1 MPPLDDAGLGPGER
15 AAIDAA
21 FACDPALLAEAELIA
36 AELGDDRR
44 ERFWRALVVEARG
57 RTRPA
62 AAVLAALERTAR
74 PG

>member
-15 AAIDAA
+15 AVIDAA
-21 FACDPALLAEAELIA
+21 FARDPALLAEAELIA

-44 ERFWRALVVEARG
+44 ERFWRALAVEARG